1 MNILQ
6 LASARIGLSA
16 ERIFGD
22 SYAYWEVRVSKK
34 YICNRFMDYAYED
47 KIPQCVIDYCI
58 DILAERVT
66 RTKLLTNREEQ

>member
-6 LASARIGLSA
+6 QASARICLSS

-22 SYAYWEVRVSKK
+22 SYAYWEVRIPKQA
-34 YICNRFMDYAYED
+34 ICNKFMDYAYED

-58 DILAERVT
+58 DILAGRVT
-66 RTKLLTNREEQ
+66 RTKLLTNREEH